1 MSIADLCDQ
10 CAEENVVFPSLEAF
24 EAGVA
29 CPPVHVIFYDWFL
42 KSSVGDSAW
51 KQAVYN
57 PTDPLEP
64 LAPIQGEA
72 FAMILLKN
80 NYFAW
85 LSEAKVRLKELLVT
99 EYDTKKEKQN
109 KEDDAGLYFLGKC
122 LLNFD
127 VEVDLNPP
135 AGEPLPDMDKILLKP
150 NGRYPGIYQQVLK
163 EHLEWMKGIGSK
175 ASKNTK
181 YKEMK
186 KGLQDMLKKR
196 KRQEEEAADSSDA
209 QEEEED
215 VEQEGSPQR
224 RKRRKILKSFREYTS
239 ANEEEGRFKGWSCR
253 AGEDMAEYMETWS
266 GAHLLYRRQLFW
278 LAYRETYKRKQ
289 DALGKK
295 KKPNSVQQKPPNYQ
309 KKVWGFE
316 DVPGGVV
323 QI

>member
-1 MSIADLCDQ
+1 
-10 CAEENVVFPSLEAF
+10 
-24 EAGVA
+24 
-29 CPPVHVIFYDWFL
+29 VHVIFYDWFL

-64 LAPIQGEA
+64 MAPIQGEA

-85 LSEAKVRLKELLVT
+85 LSEAKLRLKELFVT

-109 KEDDAGLYFLGKC
+109 KEADAGLYFLGKC

-127 VEVDLNPP
+127 VEVNPNP
-135 AGEPLPDMDKILLKP
+135 IEGDALPDMDKILLKP
-150 NGRYPGIYQQVLK
+150 NGRYPGIYQQVLT
-163 EHLEWMKGIGSK
+163 EHLERMKAIGSR
-175 ASKNTK
+175 ASKNPK

-186 KGLQDMLKKR
+186 KGLQNMLNKR
-196 KRQEEEAADSSDA
+196 KRQEEEAEDSSDDA
-209 QEEEED
+209 QEDEED
-215 VEQEGSPQR
+215 VEQEGTSRPQEGSPQR

-239 ANEEEGRFKGWSCR
+239 ANGEEGRFKGWSCR

-266 GAHLLYRRQLFW
+266 GPQLLYRRQLFW
-278 LAYRETYKRKQ
+278 LAYRETYKQKQ

-309 KKVWGFE
+309 KKVWGFD
-316 DVPGGVV
+316 DVPSGIV